1 MLFNS
6 YTFAVFFCIVL
17 GIYYILPS
25 SSGRKLFLVFAS
37 YLFYA
42 AWNPPFISIII
53 FSTLVGWCFARWID
67 RAVQLA
73 QKRLL
78 LIASLTISLGLL
90 GFFKYGN
97 FFLDNF
103 ITVVKAIGIE
113 YRPAHLEIILPIG
126 ISFYTFETISYLLDV
141 YYGKSKATYSL
152 LDYSLYIAF
161 FPHLVAGPILRAEE
175 FIQQCDRRHPLVV
188 SNLGW
193 GLSLMILGLFEKVVI
208 ADGALAPI
216 VENLYAAKG
225 IPNFASAWAGT
236 LAFTGQVFCDF
247 AGYSTCAIGAALCLG
262 FILPRNFHF
271 PYAAIGFSDFWRRW
285 HISLSTWLRDYLYIP
300 LGGNRQ
306 GQFRTHLNLMV
317 TMLLGGLWHGAA
329 WPFVVWGGL
338 HGLYLIGERLL
349 VKSIGRFPLWQHP
362 AMRVVLMLFTF
373 VLICFTWVFFRATSF
388 TQAMT
393 IVQAMVT
400 LSGKSATLFLGSKE
414 ILTAG
419 GIVAAILGIHW
430 CFRARTLEDI
440 VVKLPW
446 WTVASGLAVMLYA
459 IATLPGE
466 DRSFIYFQF

>member
-6 YTFAVFFCIVL
+6 YTFAVFFSIVT
-17 GIYYILPS
+17 IVYYLLPS
-25 SSGRKLFLVFAS
+25 LFGRKLFLVFAS

-42 AWNPPFISIII
+42 AWNPPFICLII
-53 FSTLVGWCFARWID
+53 FSTLVGWLFARWID
-67 RAVQLA
+67 RAPQLEH
-73 QKRLL
+73 KRLL
-78 LIASLTISLGLL
+78 LIISLIINLGLL

-103 ITVVKAIGIE
+103 IIFANSIGVR
-113 YRPAHLEIILPIG
+113 YSPAHLDIILPIG

-141 YYGKSKATYSL
+141 YHGKSKATYSL
-152 LDYSLYIAF
+152 LDYALYIAF
-161 FPHLVAGPILRAEE
+161 FPHLVAGPILRADE
-175 FIQQCDRRHPLVV
+175 FIQQCDRKQPCQIT
-188 SNLGW
+188 NLGW
-193 GLSLMILGLFEKVVI
+193 GLSSIVLGLFEKVVI
-208 ADGALAPI
+208 ADGCLAPI

-225 IPNFASAWAGT
+225 IPNFASAWGGT

-247 AGYSTCAIGAALCLG
+247 AGYSTCAIGTALCLG
-262 FILPRNFHF
+262 FVLPRNFHF

-300 LGGNRQ
+300 LGGNRH
-306 GQFRTHLNLMV
+306 GQLRTQLNLLL

-329 WPFVVWGGL
+329 WTFVVWGGL

-349 VKSIGRFPLWQHP
+349 NKSFGRSPIWQHP
-362 AMRVVLMLFTF
+362 AMRVALMLLTF
-373 VLICFTWVFFRATSF
+373 ILICFTWVFFRATSF
-388 TQAMT
+388 AQAMT

-400 LSGKSATLFLGSKE
+400 FSGKSATLFLGSKD
-414 ILTAG
+414 ILTAS

-430 CFRARTLEDI
+430 CFKDRTLEQI
-440 VVKLPW
+440 VTKLPW
-446 WTVASGLAVMLYA
+446 WAVSSALAVMLYA